1 VNSSTIRSKISKA
14 SATSAL
20 ALLLITSA
28 CTAPGHLPAAHV
40 ASSPVNET
48 QPALNQTSIKVLSL
62 NVAHSRSM
70 GAHQILQDGD
80 EARANLDAI
89 VTMLK
94 RENPDLVALQEV
106 DGPSFWSGGFDHVA
120 YLAQESG
127 FTATVRG
134 THMKTPGLD
143 YGTAIMAQHPM
154 DDAVSIGFGGALSV
168 VRKGFVISQMQWPG
182 RLDFDIDVVSVHL
195 DPLRQGV
202 RDQQAA
208 ELAAIIEERGRPVI
222 VMGDFND
229 DWNDEDSAA
238 RLLADT
244 LGLSTHGARCEECH
258 THRRMKNFV
267 DWILVSPELSI
278 DSFEILGDDIS
289 DHYAIAATLRL
300 SDFDTDRGAAAH

>member
-1 VNSSTIRSKISKA
+1 MNSSLLSRTT
-14 SATSAL
+14 ATSAL

-40 ASSPVNET
+40 ASSPVNEF
-48 QPALNQTSIKVLSL
+48 PPVSSSNSIKVLSL

-120 YLAQESG
+120 YLAQEAG
-127 FTATVRG
+127 FTATIRG

-143 YGTAIMAQHPM
+143 YGTAIMARHPM
-154 DDAVSIGFGGALSV
+154 DEAVSIGFGGALSV

-182 RLDFDIDVVSVHL
+182 QLDFSIDVVSVHL
-195 DPLRQGV
+195 DPIRQGV
-202 RDQQAA
+202 RNQQAA

-229 DWNDEDSAA
+229 DWHDEDSAA

-244 LGLSTHGARCEECH
+244 LGLNTHGARCEECY

-267 DWILVSPELSI
+267 DWILVSPELTI
-278 DSFEILGDDIS
+278 DDFEILKDDIS
-289 DHYAIAATLRL
+289 DHYAISATLRL
-300 SDFDTDRGAAAH
+300 GNLDRDRGMTAH